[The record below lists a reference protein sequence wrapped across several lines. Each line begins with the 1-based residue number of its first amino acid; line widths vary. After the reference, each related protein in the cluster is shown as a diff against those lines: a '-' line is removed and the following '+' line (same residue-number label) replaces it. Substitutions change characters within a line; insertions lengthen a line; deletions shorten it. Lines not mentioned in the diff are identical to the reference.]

1 MRLIHKFGVVDFEG
15 KVTTNGRRNK
25 DYSLWASMLQRCY
38 SANTN
43 ARKGVYIGCSVSEN
57 FKSYSYFSLW
67 CEKQKGYGNKDCNN
81 KVWHLDKD
89 LLVKGNRVY
98 SEDTCVFIPQQ
109 INALLTK
116 RQNLRGEHPIGT
128 SLNRKS
134 GKFQANCKNGDG
146 KLIYLGLHATPKEA
160 FLVYKTFKESLIK
173 EVANKYKEQLDQ
185 RAYKALMEYQVE
197 ITD

>member
-1 MRLIHKFGVVDFEG
+1 MNKIIQGVGINDFYEN
-15 KVTTNGRRNK
+15 VTTKRVNNK
-25 DYSLWASMLQRCY
+25 EYSLWTSMLLRCY
-38 SANTN
+38 SKNQMET
-43 ARKGVYIGCSVSEN
+43 YEGCTVSDK
-57 FKSYSYFSLW
+57 FKSYTFFYKW
-67 CEKQKGYGNKDCNN
+67 CNN
-81 KVWHLDKD
+81 QAGFNIKDEQSRCWHLDKD
-89 LLVKGNRVY
+89 LLVKGNKLY
-98 SEDTCVFIPQQ
+98 SEDTCVFIPQR

-146 KLIYLGLHATPKEA
+146 RLIYLGLHTTPKEA

-173 EVANKYKEQLDQ
+173 EVANRYKEQLDQ

>member
-15 KVTTNGRRNK
+15 KVTTGGRRNK

-43 ARKGVYIGCSVSEN
+43 ARKGVYIGCGVSEN

-67 CEKQKGYGNKDCNN
+67 CEQQKGYDNKDSNS

-89 LLVKGNRVY
+89 LLVKGNKIY
-98 SEDTCVFIPQQ
+98 SEDTCVFVPQQ

-116 RQNLRGEHPIGT
+116 RQNLRGEYPIGT

-146 KLIYLGLHATPKEA
+146 KLVYLGLHDTPQEA
-160 FLVYKTFKESLIK
+160 FQVYKVFKESLIK
-173 EVANKYKEQLDQ
+173 EVANKYKDQLDT
-185 RAYKALMEYQVE
+185 RAYDALMNYQVE

>member
-1 MRLIHKFGVVDFEG
+1 MRILHKFGVVDFSG
-15 KVTTNGRRNK
+15 KVTTGGKRNK

-38 SANTN
+38 SENTN

-67 CEKQKGYGNKDCNN
+67 CQEQNGYKSKDCNG
-81 KVWHLDKD
+81 KVWQLDKD
-89 LLVKGNRVY
+89 LLVKGNKVY
-98 SEDTCVFIPQQ
+98 SEDTCVFVPQQ

-116 RQNLRGEHPIGT
+116 RQNLRGDHPIGT

-146 KLIYLGLHATPKEA
+146 KLIYLGLHNTPQEAFQAYKVFKEA
-160 FLVYKTFKESLIK
+160 VIK
-173 EVANKYKEQLDQ
+173 EVADKYKGQLDP
-185 RAYKALMEYQVE
+185 RAYQTLMTYQVE

>member
-1 MRLIHKFGVVDFEG
+1 MNKIIQGVGINDFYEN
-15 KVTTNGRRNK
+15 VTTKRVNNK
-25 DYSLWASMLQRCY
+25 EYSLWTSMLLRCY
-38 SANTN
+38 SKNQMET
-43 ARKGVYIGCSVSEN
+43 YEGCTVSDK
-57 FKSYSYFSLW
+57 FKSYTFFYKW
-67 CEKQKGYGNKDCNN
+67 CNN
-81 KVWHLDKD
+81 QTGFNIKDEQSRCWHLDKD
-89 LLVKGNRVY
+89 LLVKGNKLY

-134 GKFQANCKNGDG
+134 GKFQANCKNGGG

>member
-1 MRLIHKFGVVDFEG
+1 MNKIIQGVGINDFYEN
-15 KVTTNGRRNK
+15 VTTKRVNNK
-25 DYSLWASMLQRCY
+25 EYSLWTSMLLRCY
-38 SANTN
+38 SKNQMET
-43 ARKGVYIGCSVSEN
+43 YEGCTVSDK
-57 FKSYSYFSLW
+57 FKSYTFFYKW
-67 CEKQKGYGNKDCNN
+67 CNN
-81 KVWHLDKD
+81 QTGFNIKDEQSRCWHLDKD
-89 LLVKGNRVY
+89 LLVKGNKLY

-185 RAYKALMEYQVE
+185 KAYKALMEYQVE

>member
-1 MRLIHKFGVVDFEG
+1 MNKIIQRTGINDFYD
-15 KVTTNGRRNK
+15 KVTTKRVNNK
-25 DYSLWASMLQRCY
+25 EYSLWTSMLLRCY
-38 SANTN
+38 SKNQKET
-43 ARKGVYIGCSVSEN
+43 YEGCTVSEN
-57 FKSYSYFSLW
+57 FKSYTYFYEW
-67 CEKQKGYGNKDCNN
+67 CNKQFGFSSKDENGRS
-81 KVWHLDKD
+81 WHLDKD
-89 LLVKGNRVY
+89 LLFKGNKHY
-98 SEDTCVFIPQQ
+98 SEDTCVFVPQQ

-134 GKFQANCKNGDG
+134 GKFQANCRNGDG
-146 KLIYLGLHATPKEA
+146 RLIYLGLHATPKEA